1 MRSKFLALAMLLV
14 MVIGVSSVVMAQ
26 DTRLVIWAD
35 DTRAPALQSL
45 VDDFES
51 EYGISLVIQELDFGD
66 IRDNFRVAGP
76 AGEGPDIITGA
87 SDWLGELVADGL
99 LAPIDLSA
107 REGDFLQGALQLFN
121 YNGVQYGMP
130 YAVENVAFVRNPELV
145 PDAPTTWD
153 EVAAISRQLVDDGVA
168 SYGFIESMN
177 DPYHFFAVQSA
188 FGGYVFGVDDGV
200 YDVADVGIDSPGAID
215 SGLWL
220 ADLVEGGYMPADV
233 DYDIKHTLFEAG
245 DAAMIVTGPWALP
258 RIRTAGVAY
267 EVSGLPAGPAGPSTP
282 FLGGQGFMISAF
294 SDNPVLAE
302 AFLLEFVATEE
313 VMMAIFE
320 ADPRPSAFIAV
331 NDAIEDEDVAGF
343 AAAGS
348 EGIAMPNIPAMASV
362 WTAWGDATEFI
373 IRQTLSPEEA
383 YATAA
388 DQIRTLIGDT
398 AAAVDTTTMTV
409 VEVAQSA
416 DNFSTLVAAIEAA
429 GLVDALSAEGPFT
442 LLAPDNAAFAALLA
456 ELEMEAE
463 DLLADTDLLTE
474 VLTYHVI
481 EGEFFA
487 ADIADVDAVT
497 TLNGAEIGV
506 SLSEFGVILLN
517 ETVEVSQVN
526 IVTSNGVIHI
536 IDGVLLPPGS

>member
-1 MRSKFLALAMLLV
+1 MRNRFFALALLLV
-14 MVIGVSSVVMAQ
+14 MILVVSSVVMAQ
-26 DTRLVIWAD
+26 ETRLVIWAD

-51 EYGISLVIQELDFGD
+51 EYGIALVIQELDFGD

-87 SDWLGELVADGL
+87 SDWLGELVANGL
-99 LAPIDLSA
+99 LAPIDLST
-107 REGDFLQGALQLFN
+107 READFLPGALQLFN
-121 YNGVQYGMP
+121 YNGIQYGMP

-145 PDAPTTWD
+145 PEAPATWD
-153 EVAAISRQLVDDGVA
+153 EVAAISKQLVDEGTTR
-168 SYGFIESMN
+168 YGFIESMN

-188 FGGYVFGVDDGV
+188 FGGYVFGVDNGV
-200 YDVADVGIDSPGAID
+200 YDVTDVGIDSPGAID

-220 ADLVEGGYMPADV
+220 ADLVEAGYMPADV

-258 RIRTAGVAY
+258 RIRTAGVSY

-302 AFLLEFVATEE
+302 AFLLEFVATDD

-320 ADPRPSAFIAV
+320 ADPRPSAFFAV
-331 NDAIEDEDVAGF
+331 NEAIEDEDVAGF

-388 DQIRTLIGDT
+388 EQIRTLIGD
-398 AAAVDTTTMTV
+398 ADVDVDTTTMTV

-416 DNFSTLVAAIEAA
+416 DNFSILVAAVEAA
-429 GLVDALSAEGPFT
+429 GLVDALSAEGPLT
-442 LLAPDNAAFAALLA
+442 VLAPENAAFAALLE
-456 ELEMEAE
+456 ELEMEVE

-487 ADIADVDAVT
+487 ADIADVDTVT

-517 ETVEVSQVN
+517 ETVEVSEVN

-536 IDGVLLPPGS
+536 IDGVLLPPGE